1 MTLTNEQ
8 YATLAA
14 ELADLPT
21 SGETCPDRGDP
32 SPGGAKCAACR
43 EWDNEH
49 DAFLVDVL
57 VSAGA
62 AEVAHGSS

>member
-1 MTLTNEQ
+1 MLTPANYQ
-8 YATLAA
+8 LLAA

-21 SGETCPDRGDP
+21 SGETCPGCGDL

-43 EWDNEH
+43 EWDNDH

-57 VSAGA
+57 AVFPYLK
-62 AEVAHGSS
+62 VF